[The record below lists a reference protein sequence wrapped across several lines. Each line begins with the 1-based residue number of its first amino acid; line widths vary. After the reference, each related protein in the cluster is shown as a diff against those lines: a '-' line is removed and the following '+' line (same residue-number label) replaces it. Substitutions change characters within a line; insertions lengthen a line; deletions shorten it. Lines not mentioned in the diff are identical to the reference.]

1 MPSVPHNSLA
11 ALAEPNI
18 RSLADPQASCG
29 RAGEDGREPRRPD
42 PARAGKSVEQLV
54 SGSERL
60 RSLRDEVVTPFA
72 EFAGQACES
81 AMFGVEGTQR

>member
-1 MPSVPHNSLA
+1 
-11 ALAEPNI
+11 
-18 RSLADPQASCG
+18 
-29 RAGEDGREPRRPD
+29 
-42 PARAGKSVEQLV
+42 VEQLV